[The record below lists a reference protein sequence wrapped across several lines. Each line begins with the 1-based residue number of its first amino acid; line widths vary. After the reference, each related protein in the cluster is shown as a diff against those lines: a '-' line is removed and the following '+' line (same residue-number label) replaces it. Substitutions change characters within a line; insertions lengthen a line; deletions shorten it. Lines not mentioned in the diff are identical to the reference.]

1 MAAVAWRVGWSG
13 PGRAAGVARA
23 VGPGVA
29 ADRTGPDRVGGLIC
43 ARRFRPGGGRGADPG
58 VLPAGNWWSA
68 RHARWDRA
76 APTVRAWS
84 WCGASAQARGVALRG
99 RSVVEACGRRRR
111 FVARRRWVG
120 VPVGRP
126 ARPQRAEGS
135 LLGGVD
141 RLSQRPGSAELQG
154 AEPLEIAPR
163 GGPRGGPAGVPG
175 GPGGV
180 LGGRSGG
187 GVGGGDIGGPSG
199 VGGAGGAGGGVGG
212 ADGGIGP
219 GGGGL
224 GVVGVDPVG
233 IGGGLGR
240 SGAGGI
246 DGAGGGAGGVGG
258 AGGGAGGAD
267 GLAPPRESLGAGDRV
282 LDLDLAILGQDVA
295 QGLDPAAQRTAKATM
310 ARRGSSVNWSWRSS
324 LLMAVGSLRPQSVTS
339 LSRMIPGA
347 WTRVNRDAS
356 GPRCRRPA
364 CRPLQHQGAA
374 CRNLR

>member
-1 MAAVAWRVGWSG
+1 MWRPACTSNITAKLMFRFLRRTEVSAWRGLRPGSGQAPRRGERGRVVMIHHTRPMRSCGPDGAGVVVAWGLGAR
-13 PGRAAGVARA
+13 PAA
-23 VGPGVA
+23 
-29 ADRTGPDRVGGLIC
+29 
-43 ARRFRPGGGRGADPG
+43 
-58 VLPAGNWWSA
+58 S
-68 RHARWDRA
+68 
-76 APTVRAWS
+76 
-84 WCGASAQARGVALRG
+84 ALRG

-111 FVARRRWVG
+111 LVARRRWVG

-126 ARPQRAEGS
+126 ARPERAEGS

-180 LGGRSGG
+180 LGGCGGG

-240 SGAGGI
+240 GGAGGI

-267 GLAPPRESLGAGDRV
+267 GLAPRANPSA
-282 LDLDLAILGQDVA
+282 LAIASSTSTWRYSVRTWPRGWTRARIGRRRPRWRGGAVRSTGRG
-295 QGLDPAAQRTAKATM
+295 GLRC
-310 ARRGSSVNWSWRSS
+310 SWRLAHFDPSPS
-324 LLMAVGSLRPQSVTS
+324 HPFRA
-339 LSRMIPGA
+339 
-347 WTRVNRDAS
+347 
-356 GPRCRRPA
+356 
-364 CRPLQHQGAA
+364 
-374 CRNLR
+374 